1 MQIQHIGYRIR
12 GFYRVAK
19 IGHSWDTMTYDAKQ
33 RLKILT
39 FQENHG
45 MAAAC
50 DAFKVSRRTLYRWRQ
65 TLREAGHNVAV
76 LVPRSTAPHRRRQAR
91 CPSGLVQAIRRL
103 RERYPNLG
111 KQPVHKLL
119 EPWCERHGLT
129 TPSVSTIGRIIAA
142 AP

>member
-1 MQIQHIGYRIR
+1 
-12 GFYRVAK
+12 
-19 IGHSWDTMTYDAKQ
+19 MTYDAKQ

-65 TLREAGHNVAV
+65 TLREAGH
-76 LVPRSTAPHRRRQAR
+76 
-91 CPSGLVQAIRRL
+91 
-103 RERYPNLG
+103 
-111 KQPVHKLL
+111 L
-119 EPWCERHGLT
+119 EPWCERHGLA

-142 AP
+142 ALDKMRRIPQRLDARGRRRPYRRINRLRRPRRAEFRQQ